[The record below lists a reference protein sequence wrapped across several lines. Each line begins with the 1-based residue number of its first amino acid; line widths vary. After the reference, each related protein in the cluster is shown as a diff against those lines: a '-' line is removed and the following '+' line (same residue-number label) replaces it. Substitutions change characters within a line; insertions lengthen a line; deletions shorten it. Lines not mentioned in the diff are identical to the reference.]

1 MNSPE
6 IKNSKS
12 EEKELHFHGLSHMPA
27 LSLSMIEIVWE
38 AWEFLMVSSCR

>member
-1 MNSPE
+1 MS
-6 IKNSKS
+6 ISK
-12 EEKELHFHGLSHMPA
+12 EKYIYIDYFHGSSHMPA